1 MFLRNYSFVVLF
13 LLSIIYKINQMLL
26 QHPRGRG
33 PEPGAEG
40 RARAREEDG
49 QQRSRAPARAG
60 HQRGVQGAGPHVSAA
75 PEERET
81 PDQAAGAA
89 PGRGRHPQHGAAS
102 QR

>member
-1 MFLRNYSFVVLF
+1 
-13 LLSIIYKINQMLL
+13 MLL

-60 HQRGVQGAGPHVSAA
+60 HQRGVQGTGPHVSAA
-75 PEERET
+75 PEEREA

-89 PGRGRHPQHGAAS
+89 PGRGRHPQPGAAS
-102 QR
+102 QRWGRAPQGRSTLWGRWEGK